1 MLDTLRK
8 SASGFVGFF
17 LIGLLVVAFGLWGI
31 ADTFTGF
38 SNAVLAKVGEEE
50 IERNEFQ
57 ARYLQQIQIV
67 QQELG
72 SAVDQ
77 QQAKDLGLDKQ
88 VLRTM
93 LGSAALRA
101 ASGDM
106 GLAISDDKL
115 ATMII
120 SDPAFAA
127 PNGEFDEP
135 TFRMAL
141 RRSGLTEELFVDD
154 QRDFHVRGQLTSAAL
169 DRALMPSVLQTE
181 LFRHFLERRTAKY
194 VILTLDQTEEVGE
207 PTQEELESF
216 YNATQLR
223 FTEGER
229 RTASVLAITPDR
241 FAESITFSDD
251 ELREEY
257 EMSLDEFSIEEER
270 AIDQLVLSDE
280 TVIDDVRAL
289 IAAKASFIDI
299 VAAAN
304 QNLDNTDLGTIKRRD
319 MISAKLADRAFE
331 LAEGDVSDIIDGPL
345 GAVVLRVRSIKPGV
359 ITPFEDVV
367 DELRRRLVIERA
379 VDDMLAFSE
388 TVEDERAAG
397 SSLEEIGQRFDLE
410 VATFENFDRN
420 GTLSD
425 GSRATPLR
433 SFDGLIDNLFESL
446 IGEDLPMLE
455 TADGSFVWARLSD
468 IQPSRVPP
476 LADVRAQAIAQWKV
490 SEKAKLLEALAEHLV
505 SQGNNQDSF
514 SKITKGLNLTPL
526 TSDPMTRQVS
536 NETFSTQA
544 VEKLFTLEENKFAWA
559 RAGFGSDLVVMQ
571 ALNIT
576 QAKPSDSSE
585 ARDLIFSGEL
595 RKYHADITDQLIRSL
610 QSTYGIEIFEDNLEQ
625 ALTQLVAR

>member
-1 MLDTLRK
+1 
-8 SASGFVGFF
+8 
-17 LIGLLVVAFGLWGI
+17 
-31 ADTFTGF
+31 
-38 SNAVLAKVGEEE
+38 
-50 IERNEFQ
+50 
-57 ARYLQQIQIV
+57 
-67 QQELG
+67 
-72 SAVDQ
+72 
-77 QQAKDLGLDKQ
+77 
-88 VLRTM
+88 
-93 LGSAALRA
+93 
-101 ASGDM
+101 
-106 GLAISDDKL
+106 
-115 ATMII
+115 
-120 SDPAFAA
+120 
-127 PNGEFDEP
+127 
-135 TFRMAL
+135 
-141 RRSGLTEELFVDD
+141 
-154 QRDFHVRGQLTSAAL
+154 
-169 DRALMPSVLQTE
+169 
-181 LFRHFLERRTAKY
+181 
-194 VILTLDQTEEVGE
+194 
-207 PTQEELESF
+207 
-216 YNATQLR
+216 
-223 FTEGER
+223 
-229 RTASVLAITPDR
+229 
-241 FAESITFSDD
+241 
-251 ELREEY
+251 
-257 EMSLDEFSIEEER
+257 
-270 AIDQLVLSDE
+270 
-280 TVIDDVRAL
+280 
-289 IAAKASFIDI
+289 
-299 VAAAN
+299 
-304 QNLDNTDLGTIKRRD
+304 
-319 MISAKLADRAFE
+319 
-331 LAEGDVSDIIDGPL
+331 
-345 GAVVLRVRSIKPGV
+345 
-359 ITPFEDVV
+359 VV